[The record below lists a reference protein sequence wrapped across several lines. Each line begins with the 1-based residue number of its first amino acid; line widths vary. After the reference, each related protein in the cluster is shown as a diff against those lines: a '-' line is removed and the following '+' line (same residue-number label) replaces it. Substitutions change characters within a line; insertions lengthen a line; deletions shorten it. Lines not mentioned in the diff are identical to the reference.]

1 MAVSELPLVS
11 VLVPVLNE
19 EACIT
24 EVIERVRGQ
33 THDNLEVVVADGRST
48 DRTRD
53 LVEQAVRSDPRV
65 RLIDNPGRIQSV
77 GLNRALAASSGEAIV
92 RLDGHSFIE
101 PDYIERCVRL
111 LARTGAAVVG
121 GRMVARPARGETA
134 QAVAVAMHRRWA
146 AGPAAFHG
154 HGASGPADTVYL
166 GCFRRDRLVAVGGWA
181 EDVGVNEDYELN
193 YRIRQAGG
201 VVYFDDTLEV
211 GYQPR
216 STLRA
221 VARQYFRYGRS
232 KSMTLRKHPRSIKLR
247 QLAPMM
253 LLPLALTA
261 LMPGLVGSAG
271 RAVLLAHAIALAI
284 LAMRE
289 RGLPLG
295 RRCRLAA
302 VAWSMHAS
310 WSLGVWVGW
319 LSGGMRR

>member
-1 MAVSELPLVS
+1 MAVSDLPLVS

-24 EVIERVRGQ
+24 EAIERVRRQ
-33 THDNLEVVVADGRST
+33 THDRLEVIVADGGST

-53 LVEQAVRSDPRV
+53 LVEQAARSDPRL
-65 RLIDNPGRIQSV
+65 RLIDNPGRIQSA
-77 GLNRALAASSGEAIV
+77 GLNRALAASSGDAIV

-101 PDYIERCVRL
+101 PDYVERCVHL
-111 LARTGAAVVG
+111 LARTGADVVG
-121 GRMVARPARGETA
+121 GRMVARPASGETA
-134 QAVAVAMHRRWA
+134 QAVAVAMQRRWA

-166 GCFRRDRLVAVGGWA
+166 GCFRRVRLIAVGGWS

-201 VVYFDDTLEV
+201 VVYFDDAMEV

-216 STLRA
+216 ATFAA

-232 KSMTLRKHPRSIKLR
+232 KAMTLRKHPRSIRLR

-261 LMPGLVGSAG
+261 LAPGPVGSVG
-271 RAVLLAHAIALAI
+271 RAVLVAHAIALAI

-289 RGLPLG
+289 RSLSLG
-295 RRCRLAA
+295 QRGRLAA
-302 VAWSMHAS
+302 VAWLMHTS
-310 WSLGVWVGW
+310 WSLGIWAGW
-319 LSGGMRR
+319 LSGPMRR

>member
-65 RLIDNPGRIQSV
+65 RLIDNPGRIQSA

-101 PDYIERCVRL
+101 PDYVERCVRL
-111 LARTGAAVVG
+111 LARTGAA
-121 GRMVARPARGETA
+121 
-134 QAVAVAMHRRWA
+134 AVAVAMHRRWA

-319 LSGGMRR
+319 LSGWMRR